1 MLSLLLTSQVW
12 ALGSGTGA
20 GTGTTPA
27 TEEPAD
33 SGASTGSVPATTGS
47 ANPEAVETKPVENQT
62 APKVSTK
69 GLDGKK
75 YCNDLEDLKER
86 IKCRLQKNEAEL
98 KEELAAIY
106 MPEECRAMEAGVGQG
121 DCVSRYKSLKPC
133 WTEDPGAER
142 IACVKE
148 KLGIDKLMKAADYC
162 KDKADVCQ
170 AEYKE
175 KVYHLITFRFYD
187 AEERV
192 EEWYEEGKLS
202 LEDTVDFIAVV
213 VESKVNFNKAKTK
226 AERVAVI
233 KNIQSEW
240 EKVVAKVKKS

>member
-20 GTGTTPA
+20 GTGTAPTTEQPAATP
-27 TEEPAD
+27 
-33 SGASTGSVPATTGS
+33 STDTGS
-47 ANPEAVETKPVENQT
+47 ANPESVESKPVEAT
-62 APKVSTK
+62 TTTKVSTK
-69 GLDGKK
+69 AVDEKK
-75 YCNDLEDLKER
+75 YCNDIDDLKER
-86 IKCRLQKNEAEL
+86 IKCRLQKDEAEL

-106 MPEECRAMEAGVGQG
+106 MPEECRAMAAGAGQD

-202 LEDTVDFIAVV
+202 LDDTVDFIAVV
-213 VESKVNFNKAKTK
+213 VDSKVNFNKAKTK